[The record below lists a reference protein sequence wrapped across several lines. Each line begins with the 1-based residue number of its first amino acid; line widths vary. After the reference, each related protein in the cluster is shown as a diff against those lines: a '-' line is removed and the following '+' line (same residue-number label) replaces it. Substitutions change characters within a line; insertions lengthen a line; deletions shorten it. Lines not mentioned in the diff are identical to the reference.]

1 MIKRSLVKLPPFAI
15 ILILITAVFSPFFH
29 FEYATDT
36 YTIKTVGMQLFG
48 DSMFQNGR
56 IISAEFF
63 YGFAKMNASVEAFY
77 YTSFVL
83 SLLFSALAVWAM
95 YQILRSQF
103 SKNKSLLFAF
113 FTVFNPLVIE
123 YFLFIEKG
131 FFMFALAMSMLAAY
145 FYLLFLK
152 GKRLA
157 LILAY
162 PCIILSSFTYQTL
175 PGAFVPVAVLLITL
189 YSKQIKDWI
198 INTLVAVSVYGGG
211 TLGNFLFLRIFSS
224 SVRVASKPDIGN
236 FFYALS
242 LLGTG
247 ALILIGIAIMAILLA
262 LSYWRSDKTPACIR
276 STFLKSLFILCG
288 TVAVTFFPFIFIA
301 RNEIWLPFR
310 IGYPLGMLFGLYPI
324 FFSAVFPKE
333 KKSVPQQSQSRQA
346 NKALILACTLSLI
359 LCLFFEIMVLG
370 RLQNN
375 AADESLC
382 MKIGEAI
389 TQYEKT
395 SGNEVLYV
403 SISHDA
409 RITKTNPWVL
419 SIGDSNVRAFSK
431 EWSDVA
437 HLNVLLNKSY
447 QKVAVSAEVYQTYFA
462 EKNWNTFSAR
472 EQLIF
477 EENTLHI
484 CVY

>member
-56 IISAEFF
+56 IVSAEFF

-95 YQILRSQF
+95 YQILRIQF

-145 FYLLFLK
+145 FYLQFLQ
-152 GKRLA
+152 GKRAFLM
-157 LILAY
+157 LAY
-162 PCIILSSFTYQTL
+162 PCIILSAFTYQTL
-175 PGAFVPVAVLLITL
+175 PGAFVPVAVLLIAL
-189 YSKQIKDWI
+189 YSKKAKDWI
-198 INTLVAVSVYGGG
+198 VNTLVAISVYGSG
-211 TLGNFLFLRIFSS
+211 TLGNFIFLRLANS
-224 SVRVASKPDIGN
+224 SVRVATKPDISN

-242 LLGTG
+242 LMGTG
-247 ALILIGIAIMAILLA
+247 ASILIGIALIAILYA
-262 LSYWRSDKTPACIR
+262 ISYWRSDKTPVNVRAL
-276 STFLKSLFILCG
+276 FLKSLFVLLG
-288 TVAVTFFPFIFIA
+288 TVTVTFFPFIFIA

-310 IGYPLGMLFGLYPI
+310 IGYPLGMLFGTLPI
-324 FFSAVFPKE
+324 LFSATSENNAPAKE
-333 KKSVPQQSQSRQA
+333 MVQKSQK
-346 NKALILACTLSLI
+346 NKAFILACAVSLL
-359 LCLFFEIMVLG
+359 LCLFFEIMIWG

-375 AADESLC
+375 AADEALC
-382 MKIGEAI
+382 RRIGDEIAE
-389 TQYEKT
+389 YENE
-395 SGNEVLYV
+395 SGNEILYV

>member
-56 IISAEFF
+56 IVSAEFF

-95 YQILRSQF
+95 YQILRIQF

-145 FYLLFLK
+145 FYLQFLQ
-152 GKRLA
+152 GKRAFLM
-157 LILAY
+157 LAY
-162 PCIILSSFTYQTL
+162 PCIILSAFTYQTL
-175 PGAFVPVAVLLITL
+175 PGAFVPVAVLLIAL
-189 YSKQIKDWI
+189 YSKKAKDWI
-198 INTLVAVSVYGGG
+198 VNTLVAISVYGSG
-211 TLGNFLFLRIFSS
+211 TLGNFIFLRLANS
-224 SVRVASKPDIGN
+224 SVRVATKPDIGN

-242 LLGTG
+242 LMGTG
-247 ALILIGIAIMAILLA
+247 ASILIGIALIAILYA
-262 LSYWRSDKTPACIR
+262 ISYWRSDKTPVNVRAL
-276 STFLKSLFILCG
+276 FLKSLFVLLG
-288 TVAVTFFPFIFIA
+288 TVTVTFFPFIFIA

-310 IGYPLGMLFGLYPI
+310 IGYPLGMLFGTLPI
-324 FFSAVFPKE
+324 LFSATSENNAPAKE
-333 KKSVPQQSQSRQA
+333 MVQKSQK
-346 NKALILACTLSLI
+346 NKAFILACAVSLL
-359 LCLFFEIMVLG
+359 LCLFFEIMIWG

-375 AADESLC
+375 AADEALC
-382 MKIGEAI
+382 RRIGDEIAE
-389 TQYEKT
+389 YENE
-395 SGNEVLYV
+395 SGNEILYV